1 MCLRRLGPKGDWDV
15 VLIALAVLLGR
26 HKPPSEA
33 HMRRGELGY
42 EPGTWAVLEV
52 HLLPKQAFG

>member
-1 MCLRRLGPKGDWDV
+1 M

-33 HMRRGELGY
+33 RMRRGELGY